1 MPVDLSNLEEI
12 MPVVQSLRADLAA
25 HPEVGPDVSRTAEKV
40 TEQLERTSLRV
51 RSRAGFPE
59 QSAMGIVADL
69 RTLSTERT
77 VALVADMSAQN
88 VRSDGRGGAAGGQSP
103 RYGHVAG
110 NDAHTAM
117 LVGAALLLHRV
128 DTSHNIRFIWQSG
141 GEMLSDGAQAMIRD
155 GALTDVEE
163 VYTVHLWPGLAQG
176 SVGLVEGS
184 IMASLDRFYLR
195 VRGRDTLRP
204 WPHRRLDG
212 IRIGASIVQGIDELN
227 QWQVQRATQGAEAGA
242 PEAGAPEA
250 GASEAGVPEARCM
263 VTHFLAAHDGEALE
277 PDEVVLEGEIR
288 ALSDEG
294 RREAGGWL
302 ERLAQRRAGAL
313 GGSAKLSIRNRG
325 MVARNAP
332 EPLAHARRLLRNV
345 VDEGRLQ
352 SVRPSTFS
360 TGLAGYLEAVPGAV
374 IPLGCGGD
382 TDDPANLLLAPG
394 FSYDEGCLA
403 IGVRVLSALALG

>member
-1 MPVDLSNLEEI
+1 MPVDMSNLEEI
-12 MPVVQSLRADLAA
+12 MPVVQSLRADLAT

-40 TEQLERTSLRV
+40 MELLERTSLRV

-88 VRSDGRGGAAGGQSP
+88 VRSDGRGGTAGGHGP
-103 RYGHVAG
+103 RCGHVAG

-128 DTSHNIRFIWQSG
+128 DTPHNIRFIWQSG

-155 GALTDVEE
+155 GALTDVEA

-176 SVGLVEGS
+176 SVGLVEGP

-195 VRGRDTLRP
+195 VRGRDTPRP

-227 QWQVQRATQGAEAGA
+227 QRQVQRAMQDA
-242 PEAGAPEA
+242 
-250 GASEAGVPEARCM
+250 EAGVPEAHCM

-294 RREAGGWL
+294 RQEAGQRL

-313 GGSAKLSIRNRG
+313 GGSARFSIRNRG

-332 EPLAHARRLLRNV
+332 EPLAHARRLLRTV

-352 SVRPSTFS
+352 SVRPSAFS

-403 IGVRVLSALALG
+403 IGVQVLSALALG